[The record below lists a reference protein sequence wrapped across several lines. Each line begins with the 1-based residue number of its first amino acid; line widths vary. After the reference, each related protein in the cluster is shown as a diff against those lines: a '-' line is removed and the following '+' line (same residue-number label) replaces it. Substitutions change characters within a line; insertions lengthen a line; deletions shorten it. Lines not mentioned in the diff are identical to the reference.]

1 MGKGANEKQETVE
14 IRKVQP
20 WVSRLLGK
28 WDRETDV
35 LIVGGGGAGLAAAI
49 EAAKQ
54 GVKVLLLE
62 KARHLGG
69 ETLVAAGIFVTAG
82 TSLQRQAGINFPIE
96 RQWERVSK
104 GLEIVPAK
112 KLRSAYA
119 FLSPPYG
126 IMKRN
131 PDVLKGAVLEGPR
144 TIDWLLD
151 LGVRFQP
158 LRKESPTSHVVVG
171 EHDLARMKKVID
183 LLHAEAKRLGVEIL
197 LETKGAGLYRNAE
210 GRVVGATARTPEG
223 KEINIKAKGAILA
236 TGGFVCNQ
244 QMVEEYSPFFAR
256 VTPHAIVPKDGSTG
270 DGILMGRAIGAAFED
285 MDAGCTLC
293 FEHPETKLV
302 AAGALP
308 PITIFVYNPVI
319 IVNREGKRFF
329 NEEYAYGAGG
339 MEMVR
344 LGYDVAYYVFDSKVT
359 KGTAR
364 RVIEIYLERGM
375 SVVSSNISEL
385 AKSAGIS
392 PEGLQDTVE
401 KYNSYVDARLD
412 PDFGRGKIRP
422 DLFQKIDEPPYYC
435 LPFTAVRYKTE
446 GGLMANTKGQVLD
459 RVNEEPIPGLYAAG
473 ATCGSVVPQLSE
485 ALSHGR
491 IVGRNA
497 AQEAR

>member
-1 MGKGANEKQETVE
+1 VDKGANEKQETVG

-20 WVSRLLGK
+20 WVSRLPSK

-35 LIVGGGGAGLAAAI
+35 LVVGGGGAGLAAAI
-49 EAAKQ
+49 EGAKQ

-62 KARHLGG
+62 KARLLGG

-82 TSLQRQAGINFPIE
+82 TSLQRQAGIDFPIE

-119 FLSPPYG
+119 FFSPPYG

-131 PDVLKGAVLEGPR
+131 PEVLKGAVLEGPR

-151 LGVRFQP
+151 LGVRFLP
-158 LRKESPTSHVVVG
+158 IRKESPTWHVVLG
-171 EHDLARMKKVID
+171 EHDLARMKNVTD
-183 LLHAEAKRLGVEIL
+183 RLHVEAKRLGVKIL
-197 LETKGAGLYRNAE
+197 LETKGTELYRNAE
-210 GRVVGATARTPEG
+210 GRVVGAKARTTHG
-223 KEINIKAKGAILA
+223 DEINIKAKATILA

-244 QMVEEYSPFFAR
+244 QMVEKHSPFFATVR
-256 VTPHAIVPKDGSTG
+256 PHAIVPKDGSTG
-270 DGILMGRAIGAAFED
+270 DGILMGQAIGASLED

-302 AAGALP
+302 ATGALP

-319 IVNREGKRFF
+319 VVNREGKRFF
-329 NEEYAYGAGG
+329 NEEYAYGGGG

-344 LGYDVAYYVFDSKVT
+344 LGYDLAHYVFDSKVT

-364 RVIEIYLERGM
+364 RVIETYLERGM
-375 SVVSSNISEL
+375 SAVSSNISEL

-392 PEGLQDTVE
+392 PGGLQDTVE

-459 RVNEEPIPGLYAAG
+459 LVNEEPLPGLYAAG

-497 AQEAR
+497 AQEAM